1 MNART
6 KPRCL
11 LLLLAALAGVPPSAA
26 RADDRLFIAG
36 AEYSDVAYYSYA
48 GLILPGPGREQGRG
62 FLQRYW
68 ADWFGYEYDGA
79 PGRVEA
85 RAWGG
90 EAALGYGASSASG
103 WWTAWLGLRYT
114 NTDLTPDDPA
124 AEARGSQLGGKVQ
137 FDFEQSLSQSWRVSG
152 IASYANRQNGYWG
165 RLRLMHQPTPARG
178 LGLEVVANGND
189 EADSTAVGLV
199 LAARPTG
206 SRWSLAL
213 KAGYRFQDEGDGAY
227 GGLELGYGF

>member
-1 MNART
+1 MKART
-6 KPRCL
+6 SVL
-11 LLLLAALAGVPPSAA
+11 LPLVVACAATTSA
-26 RADDRLFIAG
+26 RADDSLFLAG
-36 AEYSDVAYYSYA
+36 GEYSDVAYYSYA
-48 GLILPGPGREQGRG
+48 GVILPGPGRKQGRG

-90 EAALGYGASSASG
+90 EAALGYGASTADG

-114 NTDLTPDDPA
+114 NTDLTPDDPS

-137 FDFEQSLSQSWRVSG
+137 FDFEQSLSSAWRLGG
-152 IASYANRQNGYWG
+152 IASYANQQNAYWG
-165 RLRLMHQPTPARG
+165 RLRLMHQSRPAGG
-178 LGLEVVANGND
+178 LGLEFVANGND

-199 LAARPTG
+199 YSAKPAG
-206 SRWSLAL
+206 ARWSLAL

-227 GGLELGYGF
+227 GGLEFGYAF

>member
-1 MNART
+1 MTIRT
-6 KPRCL
+6 RLLHGL
-11 LLLLAALAGVPPSAA
+11 LLPALLAAAAPLAAQ
-26 RADDRLFIAG
+26 ADDRLFLAG
-36 AEYSDVAYYSYA
+36 GEYSDVAYYGYA
-48 GLILPGPGREQGRG
+48 GTILPGPGRQQGRG
-62 FLQRYW
+62 LLQRYW
-68 ADWFGYEYDGA
+68 VDWYGYEYDGA

-90 EAALGYGASSASG
+90 EAALGYGASSTGG

-124 AEARGSQLGGKVQ
+124 AEARGSQFGGKVQ
-137 FDFEQSLSQSWRVSG
+137 FDFEQSLSAAWRLGG

-165 RLRLMHQPTPARG
+165 RLRVMHQPTPARG
-178 LGLEVVANGND
+178 VGLELVANGND

-199 LAARPTG
+199 FATTPAGT
-206 SRWSLAL
+206 RWSLAL

-227 GGLELGYGF
+227 GGVEFGYGF